1 MHNDADATR
10 RKVLRRGNFSTRF
23 HFVDQLILVIA
34 LMNNFPVLK
43 SVPQI
48 PPPTMQIVEPK
59 LLSSP
64 YHSQTDT
71 PVQ

>member
-1 MHNDADATR
+1 
-10 RKVLRRGNFSTRF
+10 
-23 HFVDQLILVIA
+23 LILVIA

-43 SVPQI
+43 SVHQI